1 VLANCPEC
9 DARISTAALTCPGCG
24 YPISQ
29 PAGYRATPVSSSIST
44 NDSGIS
50 LLAMLSSI
58 SGCVLLFVPL
68 VWFIAIV
75 PNILGIVLALVSLD
89 RIKRNEASGWGMAI
103 AGLLCGII
111 GSLLYLSIWLL
122 FQDAVR
128 DAFS

>member
-1 VLANCPEC
+1 
-9 DARISTAALTCPGCG
+9 
-24 YPISQ
+24 
-29 PAGYRATPVSSSIST
+29 
-44 NDSGIS
+44 
-50 LLAMLSSI
+50 MLSSI

-128 DAFS
+128 NAFS